1 MAIATGSQIRPELS
15 AVDYTP
21 FLQAS
26 GQAAQMQAQGI
37 ANFASGVTQGIQSF
51 LKKKEEKKN
60 LEDGI
65 TFIKSFDPSIST
77 EAARA
82 GYKAAGGAAAFVKFK
97 QDYSQSQLSQNLNQK
112 QLDEMNRSIA
122 ENKKLDELMRASSAP
137 AVSQEISA
145 GVPFEKLST
154 GHAAFTKPKPS
165 VIDFMARAD
174 AAGLSPS
181 VYGKTALLLSQVEE
195 NLSSAE
201 AKRNPKAGIEELRF
215 AQQKLQR
222 EEDERVENRSNAIL
236 FKQPGASLPNPA
248 EENKAR
254 VLASTKSEKANVT
267 SRVEEADPNTGKL
280 ITYEVI
286 KDINGKVISKSTV
299 NRPSLT
305 EEEQIRVVDLS
316 EQARDAVKFV
326 SNFSE
331 NVSSSNVRL
340 SRNKVV
346 LSLLESGKVKTGPGT
361 PFLQG
366 ARRLIANFGGDPKT
380 IQDAAN
386 YGVVANILG
395 DQLIS
400 YFQKTKGAISDYET
414 KYFSSLAANP
424 SRTDAE
430 NVAIIKIG
438 NAIDERTIAANE
450 AFKQQRKS
458 NPKMSSVDKRE
469 FIENYI
475 NENPLDFKS
484 FGLNSD
490 PVVDKYLKR

>member
-37 ANFASGVTQGIQSF
+37 ANFASGVTQGIQNF
-51 LKKKEEKKN
+51 LKKKEEKQN

-65 TFIKSFDPSIST
+65 TLIKRFDPSIST

-82 GYKAAGGAAAFVKFK
+82 GYKAAGGAPAFLKLK
-97 QDYSQSQLSQNLNQK
+97 QDYAQSELTQKVNQK
-112 QLDEMNRSIA
+112 QLDEMIRSA
-122 ENKKLDELMRASSAP
+122 DENKKLDEAMRASSTP
-137 AVSQEISA
+137 VVSQEISA
-145 GVPFEKLST
+145 GVPFEELST
-154 GHAAFTKPKPS
+154 GQVAFTKPKPS
-165 VIDFMARAD
+165 VIDFMARAE

-195 NLSSAE
+195 NMSSAE
-201 AKRNPKAGIEELRF
+201 AKRNPRAGIEELRF
-215 AQQKLQR
+215 AQQKSQR

-236 FKQPGASLPNPA
+236 FKQPGGSLPNPT

-254 VLASTKSEKANVT
+254 VLASTKSEKANVK
-267 SRVEEADPNTGKL
+267 SRVVETDTQTGKP

-286 KDINGKVISKSTV
+286 KDINGEVISKSPV
-299 NRPSLT
+299 NEPNLT
-305 EEEQIRVVDLS
+305 PEEQARAADLVD
-316 EQARDAVKFV
+316 QARDAVKYV
-326 SNFSE
+326 SNFSD
-331 NVSSSNVRL
+331 NVSASNVRL
-340 SRNKVV
+340 AKNKVV
-346 LSLLESGKVKTGPGT
+346 LGLLESGKVKTGPGT
-361 PFLQG
+361 PLLQG

-438 NAIDERTIAANE
+438 NAIDERTVAANE

-475 NENPLDFKS
+475 NENPLDFNS
-484 FGLNSD
+484 FGLKTD

>member
-37 ANFASGVTQGIQSF
+37 ANFASGVTQGIQNF
-51 LKKKEEKKN
+51 LKKKEEKQN

-65 TFIKSFDPSIST
+65 TLIKRFDPSIST

-82 GYKAAGGAAAFVKFK
+82 GYKAAGGAPAFLKLK
-97 QDYSQSQLSQNLNQK
+97 QDYAQSELTQKVNQK
-112 QLDEMNRSIA
+112 QLDEMIRSA
-122 ENKKLDELMRASSAP
+122 DENKKLDEAMRASSTPVA
-137 AVSQEISA
+137 SQEISA

-154 GHAAFTKPKPS
+154 GQAAFTKPKPS

-174 AAGLSPS
+174 AAGIPPS
-181 VYGKTALLLSQVEE
+181 VWAKTALILSQTEE
-195 NLSSAE
+195 NLAKVESA
-201 AKRNPKAGIEELRF
+201 RNQKPGIDELRF
-215 AQQKLQR
+215 RNQVSQTEADK
-222 EEDERVENRSNAIL
+222 RVEDRSNAIL
-236 FKQPGASLPNPA
+236 FKQTGSALLNPA
-248 EENKAR
+248 EENRAR
-254 VLASTKSEKANVT
+254 VLASTKSESANVK
-267 SRVEEADPNTGKL
+267 SRVEETDPETGKKVVFD
-280 ITYEVI
+280 ITT
-286 KDINGKVISKSTV
+286 DINGVVTSKTPV
-299 NRPSLT
+299 NPPNLT
-305 EEEQIRVVDLS
+305 PEEQARAVDLS
-316 EQARDAVKFV
+316 EQARDAVKYV
-326 SNFSE
+326 SNFSD
-331 NVSSSNVRL
+331 NVSASNVRL
-340 SRNKVV
+340 ARNEAA
-346 LSLLESGKVKTGPGT
+346 LGLLESGKVNTGPGT

-366 ARRLIANFGGDPKT
+366 ARRLMANFGGDPKT

-424 SRTDAE
+424 NKTKEE
-430 NVAIIKIG
+430 NIAIIKIG
-438 NAIDERTIAANE
+438 NAIDKRTIAANE

-484 FGLNSD
+484 FGFNSD

>member
-1 MAIATGSQIRPELS
+1 MAVATGSQIRPELS

-26 GQAAQMQAQGI
+26 GQSAQMQAQGI
-37 ANFASGVTQGIQSF
+37 ANFASGVTQGIQNF

-60 LEDGI
+60 LEDGVA
-65 TFIKSFDPSIST
+65 FIQSFDPTIST
-77 EAARA
+77 EAAKA
-82 GYKAAGGAAAFVKFK
+82 GYKAAGGAAAFVKLK
-97 QDYSQSQLSQNLNQK
+97 QDYSQSKLAQSINQK
-112 QLDEMNRSIA
+112 QLDEMIRSIE
-122 ENKKLDELMRASSAP
+122 ENKKLDEAMRASSAP
-137 AVSQEISA
+137 VASQEISA

-154 GHAAFTKPKPS
+154 GQAAFTKPKPS

-174 AAGLSPS
+174 ASGISPS
-181 VYGKTALLLSQVEE
+181 VYGKTALMLSQVEE
-195 NLSSAE
+195 NLSKAE
-201 AKRNPKAGIEELRF
+201 SMRNPKQGIEELRF
-215 AQQKLQR
+215 GQQQAEKEQTK
-222 EEDERVENRSNAIL
+222 RVENRANIL
-236 FKQPGASLPNPA
+236 TLGESGKPLLNP
-248 EENKAR
+248 EEERQAK
-254 VLASTKSEKANVT
+254 VLAASKSEKGNVT
-267 SRVEEADPNTGKL
+267 SRVEEIDPKTNKAVV
-280 ITYEVI
+280 YEVI
-286 KDINGKVISKSTV
+286 KDINGKVISKTPV
-299 NRPSLT
+299 NRPNLT

-316 EQARDAVKFV
+316 EQTRDAVKFV
-326 SNFSE
+326 SSFRDNA
-331 NVSSSNVRL
+331 SSSNVRL
-340 SRNKVV
+340 ARNEAA

-366 ARRLIANFGGDPKT
+366 ARRLMSNFGGDPKT

-414 KYFSSLAANP
+414 KYFSGLAANP
-424 SRTDAE
+424 NKTNEE
-430 NVAIIKIG
+430 NVAIIKIA
-438 NAIDERTIAANE
+438 NAIDRRTIAANE
-450 AFKQQRKS
+450 ALKQQRKS
-458 NPKMSSVDKRE
+458 NPNMSSIDKQE

>member
-1 MAIATGSQIRPELS
+1 
-15 AVDYTP
+15 
-21 FLQAS
+21 
-26 GQAAQMQAQGI
+26 MQARGAENI
-37 ANFASGVTQGIQSF
+37 AAGLANLSQQVASGVEKYY
-51 LKKKEEKKN
+51 KKQEEKKN

-65 TFIKSFDPSIST
+65 TLIKRFDPNIST

-82 GYKAAGGAAAFVKFK
+82 GYKAAGGAPAFLKLK
-97 QDYSQSQLSQNLNQK
+97 QDYAQSELTQKINQK
-112 QLDEMNRSIA
+112 QLDEMIRA
-122 ENKKLDELMRASSAP
+122 TDENKKLDEVMRASSAP

-154 GHAAFTKPKPS
+154 GQAAFNKPKPS
-165 VIDFMARAD
+165 VINFMARAD
-174 AAGLSPS
+174 AAGISPS
-181 VYGKTALLLSQVEE
+181 VWGKTALLLSQVEE

-201 AKRNPKAGIEELRF
+201 AKRNPRAGIEELRF
-215 AQQKLQR
+215 AQQKAQR

-236 FKQPGASLPNPA
+236 FKQPGGSLPNPT

-254 VLASTKSEKANVT
+254 VLASTKSEKANVK
-267 SRVEEADPNTGKL
+267 SRVVETDTQTGRP

-286 KDINGKVISKSTV
+286 KDINNAIISKSPV
-299 NRPSLT
+299 NEPNLT
-305 EEEQIRVVDLS
+305 PEEQARAVDLS
-316 EQARDAVKFV
+316 EQARDAVKYV
-326 SNFSE
+326 NNFSD
-331 NVSSSNVRL
+331 NVSASNIRL

-346 LSLLESGKVKTGPGT
+346 LGLLESGKVKTGPGT
-361 PFLQG
+361 PLLQG

-438 NAIDERTIAANE
+438 NAIDERTVAANE

-490 PVVDKYLKR
+490 PIVDKYLKR

>member
-37 ANFASGVTQGIQSF
+37 ANFASGVTQGIQNF
-51 LKKKEEKKN
+51 LKKKEEKQN

-65 TFIKSFDPSIST
+65 TLIKRFDPSIST

-82 GYKAAGGAAAFVKFK
+82 GYKAAGGAPAFLKLK
-97 QDYSQSQLSQNLNQK
+97 QDYAQSELTQKVNQK
-112 QLDEMNRSIA
+112 QLDEMTRSA
-122 ENKKLDELMRASSAP
+122 DENKKLDEAMRASSTP
-137 AVSQEISA
+137 VVSQEISA

-154 GHAAFTKPKPS
+154 GQAAFTKPKPS

-174 AAGLSPS
+174 AAGISPS
-181 VYGKTALLLSQVEE
+181 VWGKTALLLSQVEE
-195 NLSSAE
+195 NMSSAE
-201 AKRNPKAGIEELRF
+201 AKRNPKPGIEQLRF
-215 AQQKLQR
+215 NQQVSEK
-222 EEDERVENRSNAIL
+222 ESAKRVENRANIITLGESG
-236 FKQPGASLPNPA
+236 KQLLNP
-248 EENKAR
+248 EEERQAR
-254 VLASTKSEKANVT
+254 VLASTQSEKANVK
-267 SRVEEADPNTGKL
+267 SRVEEIDPKTNKPVTYD
-280 ITYEVI
+280 ITTN
-286 KDINGKVISKSTV
+286 INGVVISKTPV
-299 NRPSLT
+299 NPPNLT
-305 EEEQIRVVDLS
+305 PEEQARAVDLS
-316 EQARDAVKFV
+316 EQARDAVKYV
-326 SNFSE
+326 SNFSD
-331 NVSSSNVRL
+331 NVSASNVRL
-340 SRNKVV
+340 ARNETA
-346 LSLLESGKVKTGPGT
+346 LGLLESGNVKTGPGT

-366 ARRLIANFGGDPKT
+366 ARRLMANFGGDPKT

-424 SRTDAE
+424 SKTKEE
-430 NVAIIKIG
+430 NIAIIKIG
-438 NAIDERTIAANE
+438 NAIDKRTIAANE

-458 NPKMSSVDKRE
+458 NPQMSSVDKRE

-484 FGLNSD
+484 FGLNTD

>member
-26 GQAAQMQAQGI
+26 GQSAQMQAQGI

-122 ENKKLDELMRASSAP
+122 ENKKLDEVMRASSAP

-154 GHAAFTKPKPS
+154 GQAAFTKPKPS
-165 VIDFMARAD
+165 VIDFMARAE
-174 AAGLSPS
+174 AAGISPS
-181 VYGKTALLLSQVEE
+181 VWGKTALLLSQVEE
-195 NLSSAE
+195 NLSKAE
-201 AKRNPKAGIEELRF
+201 LARNPRQGIEQLRFNQQVAEKEAAKR
-215 AQQKLQR
+215 
-222 EEDERVENRSNAIL
+222 VETRANTISL
-236 FKQPGASLPNPA
+236 GQPGRSLPNPE
-248 EENKAR
+248 EENQAR
-254 VLASTKSEKANVT
+254 VLSSTISEKANVT
-267 SRVEEADPNTGKL
+267 SRVEEVDPKTNKL
-280 ITYEVI
+280 VTYEVT
-286 KDINGKVISKSTV
+286 KDINGVVISRSPV
-299 NRPSLT
+299 NPPTLT
-305 EEEQIRVVDLS
+305 EEAQIRVVDLS

-331 NVSSSNVRL
+331 GASSSNVRL
-340 SRNKVV
+340 ARNEAA
-346 LSLLESGKVKTGPGT
+346 LSLLENGKVKTGPGT

-366 ARRLIANFGGDPKT
+366 ARSLMANFGGDPKT

-414 KYFSSLAANP
+414 RYFSGLAAGP
-424 SRTDAE
+424 SKTNEE
-430 NVAIIKIG
+430 NIAIIKIA
-438 NAIDERTIAANE
+438 NAIDKRTIAANQALKE
-450 AFKQQRKS
+450 QRKS
-458 NPKMSSVDKRE
+458 NPKMSSIDKRE

-484 FGLNSD
+484 FGLKTD
-490 PVVDKYLKR
+490 PVVEKHLKR